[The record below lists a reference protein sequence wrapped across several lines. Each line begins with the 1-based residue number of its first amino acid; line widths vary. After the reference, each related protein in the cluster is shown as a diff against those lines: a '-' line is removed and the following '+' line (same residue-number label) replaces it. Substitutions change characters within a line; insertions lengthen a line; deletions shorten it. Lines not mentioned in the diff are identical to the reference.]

1 VSVASVGDGGILA
14 RLRAGDEAAFCAL
27 VQRHHRPMK
36 RVAMM
41 YVSSEAVAEE
51 VLQETWMAVIR
62 GLASFEERSSL
73 KTWIFRILVN
83 RARSKAVRESRT
95 VPFSSLVSPDGDD
108 GPTVG
113 PERFQGPG
121 GLAPGYWTTVPAR
134 FFELPEDQI
143 VSAETRALIEATI
156 AALPARQQQVI
167 RLRDIE
173 GWDPLEVCQAL
184 EISDGNQR
192 ILLHRARARVR
203 SVLETHFA
211 DTTPR

>member
-1 VSVASVGDGGILA
+1 VSVARLGDGGILE

-27 VQRHHRPMK
+27 VQRHHRSMT

-41 YVSSEAVAEE
+41 YVSSEALAEE
-51 VLQETWMAVIR
+51 VVQETWMAVIR

-83 RARSKAVRESRT
+83 RARTKGMRESRT
-95 VPFSSLVSPDGDD
+95 VPFSSLTDADGD
-108 GPTVG
+108 GPTVS
-113 PERFQGPG
+113 PDRFHGPG
-121 GLAPGYWTTVPAR
+121 DIAPGYWTTVPAR

-143 VSAETRALIEATI
+143 ASAETRALIEATI
-156 AALPARQQQVI
+156 ETLPTRQRQVI

-173 GWDPLEVCQAL
+173 GWEPSEVCQAL

-192 ILLHRARARVR
+192 ILLHRARGRVR

-211 DTTPR
+211 DPVH

>member
-1 VSVASVGDGGILA
+1 VNVASLGDGGILE
-14 RLRAGDEAAFCAL
+14 RLRAGDEAAFGTL
-27 VQRHHRPMK
+27 VQRHYRSMT

-41 YVSSEAVAEE
+41 YVSSEALAEE
-51 VLQETWMAVIR
+51 VVQETWMAVIR
-62 GLASFEERSSL
+62 GLARFEERSSL

-83 RARSKAVRESRT
+83 RARTKGMRESRT
-95 VPFSSLVSPDGDD
+95 VPFSSLADADGD
-108 GPTVG
+108 GPTVS
-113 PERFQGPG
+113 PERFNSAGHI
-121 GLAPGYWTTVPAR
+121 APGYWSTVPAR

-156 AALPARQQQVI
+156 EALPTRQREVI

-173 GWDPLEVCQAL
+173 GWEPSEVCQAL
-184 EISDGNQR
+184 DISQGNQR

-211 DTTPR
+211 EPVH